1 MSQATE
7 SLAFASRERQ
17 LALRAVFHAW
27 GSWSTHRPQ
36 SSSFWGPNAQ
46 CGIRTVAQGPHLQ
59 QSDAQLKL
67 FCESARFNL
76 LRHDDS
82 AEDPNPGS
90 FLAHARH
97 VPSLPTRRAE
107 LSLVLAE
114 LRLVRAALEDPS
126 TEALVL
132 LSGSCL
138 PLQRLHELY
147 DIFLEGYCQGRSV
160 LKYHF
165 MKGGQQRVLGVPLG
179 ALQWKLWHRRELQ
192 ILAALD
198 EAELRRRWEPL
209 EARSLVLSCRA
220 TMQRYGLAPDE
231 VVLVNE
237 LREELLKAN
246 PTAQDPLSECC
257 IRRAITY
264 TEWEAQADRKTGPPR
279 ARVFEEI
286 PEKAWCD
293 AIQAEQTRSFPL
305 LCRKVH
311 LSPRALELWQ
321 ERLLQGVSQDVSAP
335 VTAAAAED
343 AKTRENIIKRVDFVV
358 LDYRNRSS
366 RGGVVLF
373 VAAAT
378 GASMKLEAAVW
389 WLLILD
395 CD

>member
-1 MSQATE
+1 DFCRSVGQPLE
-7 SLAFASRERQ
+7 AS
-17 LALRAVFHAW
+17 
-27 GSWSTHRPQ
+27 
-36 SSSFWGPNAQ
+36 
-46 CGIRTVAQGPHLQ
+46 
-59 QSDAQLKL
+59 
-67 FCESARFNL
+67 FNL

-82 AEDPNPGS
+82 AEDPTPGS
-90 FLAHARH
+90 FLARARH
-97 VPSLPTRRAE
+97 VPSWPTRRAE

-192 ILAALD
+192 LLAALD

-209 EARSLVLSCRA
+209 EA

-264 TEWEAQADRKTGPPR
+264 TEWETQADRNAGPPR
-279 ARVFEEI
+279 ARAFQEI

-293 AIQAEQTRSFPL
+293 AIRAEQTRSFPL

-311 LSPRALELWQ
+311 LSPRALQLWQ
-321 ERLLQGVSQDVSAP
+321 ERLLQ
-335 VTAAAAED
+335 
-343 AKTRENIIKRVDFVV
+343 
-358 LDYRNRSS
+358 
-366 RGGVVLF
+366 
-373 VAAAT
+373 
-378 GASMKLEAAVW
+378 
-389 WLLILD
+389 
-395 CD
+395 